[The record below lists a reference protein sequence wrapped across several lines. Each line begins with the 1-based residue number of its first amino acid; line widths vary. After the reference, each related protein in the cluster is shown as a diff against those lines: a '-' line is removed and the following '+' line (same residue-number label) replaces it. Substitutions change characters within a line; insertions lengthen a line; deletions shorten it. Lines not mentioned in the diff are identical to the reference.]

1 MILSIL
7 NQKGGTG
14 KTTVAVNLAVMYAR
28 DGGKVLLVDA
38 DSQGSAKAW
47 ASIRPDRLAK
57 IETVEITTPDISR
70 EIERLRKGHDVII
83 IDGGGR
89 VTATARACVLVSD
102 FILIPTMVSTP
113 DVLATQHFFD
123 AVIIEAAKIRPV
135 AGAIVC
141 TMVKQGTVFNT
152 SGQEQI
158 KKMGYPVLDMVIC
171 HRIVYQEAFSEGKGV
186 IEYEPDG
193 KATEEIKRLYKE
205 IKRAQGK

>member
-14 KTTVAVNLAVMYAR
+14 KTTIAVNLAVMYAKN
-28 DGGKVLLVDA
+28 GGGVLLVDA

-47 ASIRPDRLAK
+47 ASSRPGNLGKVD
-57 IETVEITTPDISR
+57 TVGIATPNISR
-70 EIERLRKGHDVII
+70 EIERLRRGYAVII

-113 DVLATQHFFD
+113 DVLATQQFFD
-123 AVIIEAAKIRPV
+123 EVIIKAAKIKPV

-141 TMVKQGTVFNT
+141 TMVKLGTIFNA

-158 KKMGYPVLDMVIC
+158 RKLGYPVLDTVTC

-193 KATEEIKRLYKE
+193 KAAEEIKRLYQETK
-205 IKRAQGK
+205 KAQGT

>member
-14 KTTVAVNLAVMYAR
+14 KTTISVNLAVMYAQNR
-28 DGGKVLLVDA
+28 GGVLLVDA

-47 ASIRPDRLAK
+47 AGIRPDHLEKVDIVGIA
-57 IETVEITTPDISR
+57 TPNIRR
-70 EIERLRKGHDVII
+70 EIERLQRGYGVII

-102 FILIPTMVSTP
+102 FILIPTMVSMP
-113 DVLATQHFFD
+113 DVLATKQFFD
-123 AVIIEAAKIRPV
+123 EVIIEAAKIRPV

-158 KKMGYPVLDMVIC
+158 KQMGYPVLDAVLC

-186 IEYEPDG
+186 VEYEPGG
-193 KATEEIKRLYKE
+193 KAAEEIQRLYQETK
-205 IKRAQGK
+205 KAQGT

>member
-7 NQKGGTG
+7 NQKGGTS

-57 IETVEITTPDISR
+57 IGTVEITTPDIGR
-70 EIERLRKGHDVII
+70 EIERLRKEHDVII

-89 VTATARACVLVSD
+89 VTATARACVLASD

-123 AVIIEAAKIRPV
+123 EVIINAAKIKAV

-141 TMVKQGTVFNT
+141 TMVKLGTVFNT

-158 KKMGYPVLDMVIC
+158 KKLGYPVLDVVIC

-193 KATEEIKRLYKE
+193 KATEEIKQLYRE
-205 IKRAQGK
+205 IKKAQKT